1 MVLMMVMM
9 RMMEK
14 EDEQGCLKLGEAA
27 LAFAR
32 EASPSSPSINLPPDL
47 SALELSLKSTSTLYK
62 GYETNITV
70 EYQTYPMYPWCPS
83 IIGSMIPLIT
93 DLSCQHS

>member
-1 MVLMMVMM
+1 MKTMMTVMVMMVMM

-32 EASPSSPSINLPPDL
+32 EASPSSPSINLPPL
-47 SALELSLKSTSTLYK
+47 T
-62 GYETNITV
+62 
-70 EYQTYPMYPWCPS
+70 
-83 IIGSMIPLIT
+83 
-93 DLSCQHS
+93 